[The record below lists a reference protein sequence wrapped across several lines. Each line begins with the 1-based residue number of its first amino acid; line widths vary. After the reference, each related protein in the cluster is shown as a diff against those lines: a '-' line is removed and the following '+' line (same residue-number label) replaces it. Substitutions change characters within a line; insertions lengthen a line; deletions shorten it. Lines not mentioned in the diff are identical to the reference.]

1 MPDETPPS
9 FRELFLRHR
18 RGLFD
23 YLRRRVGPED
33 ASDLLQ
39 ETFVRALRRER
50 FEMVDDP
57 PAFLKQIAV
66 NLSRDLARRKESEA
80 KYFVAGEDADDVVD
94 RTIAPDDLFDASER
108 ARRFLAAVEALPP
121 KCRQAFVLRRF
132 EDLSH
137 DEIAARLGVTRN
149 MVEKHLRLALER
161 LRAALD

>member
-1 MPDETPPS
+1 MSDEKPVS

-18 RGLFD
+18 RGLLD
-23 YLRRRVGPED
+23 YLRRRVGAED

-39 ETFVRALRRER
+39 ETFVRALRRDGLDG
-50 FEMVDDP
+50 VDDP

-66 NLSRDLARRKESEA
+66 NLSRDHARRRESEA
-80 KYFVAGEDADDVVD
+80 KYFVMGEDAEHVVD
-94 RTIAPDDLFDASER
+94 RTIAPDDLHEAGER

-121 KCRQAFVLRRF
+121 KCREAFVLRRF

-137 DEIAARLGVTRN
+137 DEIAAKLGVTRN

>member
-1 MPDETPPS
+1 MPDEKPTS

-18 RGLFD
+18 RGLLD

-50 FEMVDDP
+50 FDTVEDP

-66 NLSRDLARRKESEA
+66 NLSRDLARRRESEA
-80 KYFVAGEDADDVVD
+80 RYFVAGEDAEDIVD
-94 RTIAPDDLFDASER
+94 PTIAPDDLHEASER

>member
-1 MPDETPPS
+1 MPDDEPTS

-18 RGLFD
+18 RSLLD
-23 YLRRRVGPED
+23 YLRRRVGPDD

-50 FEMVDDP
+50 FDTVEDA

-66 NLSRDLARRKESEA
+66 NLSRDLARRRESEA
-80 KYFVAGEDADDVVD
+80 KYFVAGEDADHIVD
-94 RTIAPDDLFDASER
+94 RTIAPDELFDASER

-121 KCRQAFVLRRF
+121 KCRQVFMLRRF

-137 DEIAARLGVTRN
+137 DEIAAKLGVTRN

-161 LRAALD
+161 LRTALD